1 MQMLL
6 ITDNTD
12 AMIGMRLA
20 GIEAVRVK
28 NVEEAQTQ
36 IQKAASNENIGII
49 LLTANVEK
57 MCGETLLRLKQ
68 EKRPLVAVIPDSDGN
83 GRNENA
89 ITDYIRDAIGIKI

>member
-1 MQMLL
+1 MRMLL

-20 GIEAVRVK
+20 GIEAVRAR
-28 NVEEAQTQ
+28 NAEEARAQ
-36 IQKAASNENIGII
+36 IQEAASDENIGII

-57 MCGETLLRLKQ
+57 MCGEILFGIKQ
-68 EKRPLVAVIPDSDGN
+68 AKRPLVAVIPDSDGN

-89 ITDYIRDAIGIKI
+89 ITDYIRDAVGIKI